1 MSEAQATPQEEAT
14 GHSIVA
20 EISREIV
27 KAHVKLFGRGPTK
40 ARTLWREEI
49 VVVVLEEIFTTA
61 ENTLMEAGEFGHVR
75 THRQTFQDE
84 IEPLF
89 RGIVERSTGRGV
101 RAFFSQIN
109 PDGIAVEVFLLES
122 EPAAQPL

>member
-1 MSEAQATPQEEAT
+1 MSEPQASPTEAA

-27 KAHVKLFGRGPTK
+27 KAHVKFFGRGPTK
-40 ARTLWREEI
+40 AKTIWRED
-49 VVVVLEEIFTTA
+49 VVAVVLEEIFTTA
-61 ENTLMEAGEFGHVR
+61 EQTLMEAGQFEHVR

-89 RGIVERSTGRGV
+89 REIVERSTGRRV
-101 RAFFSQIN
+101 RAFFSQVN
-109 PDGIAVEVFLLES
+109 PDGIAVEIFLLEP
-122 EPAAQPL
+122 EPA